1 MLRNADF
8 HTRITLNRCQHLLQA
23 NQLYMDTC
31 TFLVIIL
38 QMLTEHF
45 NIGIQSGNNCGTN
58 IKVIDDL

>member
-8 HTRITLNRCQHLLQA
+8 HARISQHRCQCLSQA

-31 TFLVIIL
+31 TFLVIIS

-45 NIGIQSGNNCGTN
+45 NIGIQSDNNCGTN
-58 IKVIDDL
+58 IKVIDGL